1 MRCIIVLRRGKFM
14 RNDYNR
20 DYTID
25 EIREILSIIKACV
38 SNDNYTVS
46 LNENRL
52 ENIDFIN
59 TYNLTPAKRKRILLG
74 LEVEDFCYSLNNLKS
89 GFEDEILY
97 IFAPIVTLFEADGAE
112 SLVSMYIKFNIIDS
126 SRGDFIIVVSF
137 HGLNY
142 PIDYVFK

>member
-1 MRCIIVLRRGKFM
+1 M

-25 EIREILSIIKACV
+25 EIGETLSIIKTCV

-74 LEVEDFCYSLNNLKS
+74 LEVEDFCYSLNNSKP

-97 IFAPIVTLFEADGAE
+97 VFAPIVTLFEADGAE
-112 SLVSMYIKFNIIDS
+112 GLVSMYLKFNIINNS
-126 SRGDFIIVVSF
+126 KGGFIVVVSF

>member
-1 MRCIIVLRRGKFM
+1 M

-25 EIREILSIIKACV
+25 EIREILSIIKTCV
-38 SNDNYTVS
+38 SNGNYTVS

-59 TYNLTPAKRKRILLG
+59 TYNLTPAKRKRILLS

-89 GFEDEILY
+89 GFEDEI
-97 IFAPIVTLFEADGAE
+97 
-112 SLVSMYIKFNIIDS
+112 
-126 SRGDFIIVVSF
+126 
-137 HGLNY
+137 
-142 PIDYVFK
+142 

>member
-1 MRCIIVLRRGKFM
+1 M

-74 LEVEDFCYSLNNLKS
+74 LEVEDFCYSLNNLKP

-97 IFAPIVTLFEADGAE
+97 VFAPIVTLFEADDTE
-112 SLVSMYIKFNIIDS
+112 SLVSMYIKFNIINTS
-126 SRGDFIIVVSF
+126 KGGFIVVVSF

>member
-1 MRCIIVLRRGKFM
+1 M

-59 TYNLTPAKRKRILLG
+59 TYNLTPAKRKRILLS

-126 SRGDFIIVVSF
+126 SRGDFIVVVSF